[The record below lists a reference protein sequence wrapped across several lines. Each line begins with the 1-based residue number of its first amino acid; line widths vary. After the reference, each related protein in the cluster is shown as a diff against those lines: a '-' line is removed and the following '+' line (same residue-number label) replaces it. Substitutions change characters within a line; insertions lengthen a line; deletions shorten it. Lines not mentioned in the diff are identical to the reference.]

1 MPGSERSL
9 AYSHAYSVLQQL
21 VTLVLIGPVP
31 LGGDAPAAKH
41 AYFELHD
48 DVMFPID
55 PSYPTRPQAPS
66 PLHESLT
73 SNVAVPNI

>member
-55 PSYPTRPQAPS
+55 PS
-66 PLHESLT
+66 
-73 SNVAVPNI
+73 